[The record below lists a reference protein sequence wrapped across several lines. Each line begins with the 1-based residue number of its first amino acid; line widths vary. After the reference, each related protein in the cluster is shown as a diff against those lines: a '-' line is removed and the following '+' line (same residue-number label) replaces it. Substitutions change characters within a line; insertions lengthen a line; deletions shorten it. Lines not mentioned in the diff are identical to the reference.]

1 MSEQRATND
10 SNGGV
15 PAHPTR
21 LLASGIASPMV
32 VAFLLTACGG
42 GGGGGNPVTT
52 GTRRETQSDKLP
64 VRPAE
69 TPVEEAPADTERP
82 DTEDKENTQ
91 KEEDMSA
98 DTQPHREQKGNSDP
112 SLFSPHFDPNIP
124 FDPWSLLVIPK
135 DQFNSDEGLPPRE
148 EPPAARN
155 TEDNPAGD
163 DPRNDRP
170 RNDRPDDDP
179 PGENA
184 LPRPEFP
191 WRSPH
196 AEEENLSWAN
206 IHSEDPF
213 VDPIPRFPTSQR
225 QPGNLISIRIEEG
238 KTDLFP
244 LIAQYARSMPE
255 IFAPELDVPGAFFA
269 GPDAERFYLV
279 HEPANEPEGSP
290 ERLVIRFSRPP
301 DYQRPGD
308 ADGNN
313 TYEFHLGYFFSTHWG
328 NLSFRV
334 TVDDAPDPV
343 DDRPGP
349 VDRQPDPVDPP
360 PSPIVDDP
368 DPFAHLP
375 DPIIDLPDF

>member
-1 MSEQRATND
+1 M
-10 SNGGV
+10 
-15 PAHPTR
+15 
-21 LLASGIASPMV
+21 
-32 VAFLLTACGG
+32 
-42 GGGGGNPVTT
+42 
-52 GTRRETQSDKLP
+52 
-64 VRPAE
+64 
-69 TPVEEAPADTERP
+69 
-82 DTEDKENTQ
+82 
-91 KEEDMSA
+91 
-98 DTQPHREQKGNSDP
+98 
-112 SLFSPHFDPNIP
+112 
-124 FDPWSLLVIPK
+124 IPK

-170 RNDRPDDDP
+170 RNDRPRNERSRDDRPDNDP

-213 VDPIPRFPTSQR
+213 VDPIPRFPTSER
-225 QPGNLISIRIEEG
+225 QPSNLISIRIEEG

-244 LIAQYARSMPE
+244 LIAQYGRSMPE
-255 IFAPELDVPGAFFA
+255 IFAPELDVPGAFFE

-279 HEPANEPEGSP
+279 HESGNEPEGSP

-313 TYEFHLGYFFSTHWG
+313 TYEFHLGYFFSTH
-328 NLSFRV
+328 
-334 TVDDAPDPV
+334 
-343 DDRPGP
+343 
-349 VDRQPDPVDPP
+349 
-360 PSPIVDDP
+360 
-368 DPFAHLP
+368 
-375 DPIIDLPDF
+375 

>member
-1 MSEQRATND
+1 MNA
-10 SNGGV
+10 
-15 PAHPTR
+15 
-21 LLASGIASPMV
+21 
-32 VAFLLTACGG
+32 
-42 GGGGGNPVTT
+42 
-52 GTRRETQSDKLP
+52 DK
-64 VRPAE
+64 
-69 TPVEEAPADTERP
+69 
-82 DTEDKENTQ
+82 
-91 KEEDMSA
+91 
-98 DTQPHREQKGNSDP
+98 QPHREQEDNSNP

-124 FDPWSLLVIPK
+124 FDPWSLPVIPK

-155 TEDNPAGD
+155 TEDDPAGD

-179 PGENA
+179 PGEDA
-184 LPRPEFP
+184 LLRPEFP

-196 AEEENLSWAN
+196 AEEEDLSGAN

-238 KTDLFP
+238 RTDLFA
-244 LIAQYARSMPE
+244 LIAGDGRSMQE
-255 IFAPELDVPGAFFA
+255 IFAPELDVPGAFFE

-290 ERLVIRFSRPP
+290 ERLVIRFLQPP
-301 DYQRPGD
+301 DHEKPGD

-334 TVDDAPDPV
+334 TVDNA
-343 DDRPGP
+343 
-349 VDRQPDPVDPP
+349 PDPVDPP
-360 PSPIVDDP
+360 PIPIVDDP
-368 DPFAHLP
+368 HPFEHLP
-375 DPIIDLPDF
+375 DPVIDLTDF